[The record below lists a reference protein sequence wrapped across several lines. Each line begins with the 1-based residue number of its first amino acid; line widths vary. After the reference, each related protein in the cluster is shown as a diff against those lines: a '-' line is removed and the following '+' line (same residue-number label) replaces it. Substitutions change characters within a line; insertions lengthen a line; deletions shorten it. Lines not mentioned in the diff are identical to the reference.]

1 MKYSSYFAAIEAMLF
16 ASGEPVAADRLCE
29 VLELEENTLHD
40 LMLDLM
46 GEYDDKRGLQI
57 LRLNDSY
64 QLCTKTAYAG
74 QIKALLELK
83 RNTPLSQ
90 AAMEVLAIIAY
101 NQPVTKSFVER
112 VRGVDSS
119 STVNSLVER
128 ELLEEAGRLDLP
140 GRPIAYRTSDIFL
153 RSFGMQNLNELPP
166 LPEDDGQV
174 RLEEVTEEP
183 LENEESETVE

>member
-1 MKYSSYFAAIEAMLF
+1 MKYSSYFAPIEAMLF
-16 ASGEPVAADRLCE
+16 ASGEPVAAERLCE
-29 VLELEENTLHD
+29 VLELDEKTLHD

-46 GEYDDKRGLQI
+46 GEYDDKHGIQI

-64 QLCTKTAYAG
+64 QLCTKTAYADHV
-74 QIKALLELK
+74 KALLELK

-119 STVNSLVER
+119 STVNSLAER
-128 ELLEEAGRLDLP
+128 GLLEEAGRLDLP
-140 GRPIAYRTSDIFL
+140 GRPIAYRTSEVFL
-153 RSFGMQNLNELPP
+153 RSFGMQNLEELPP
-166 LPEDDGQV
+166 LPDEDGQV
-174 RLEEVTEEP
+174 HISDVTASAEQHAEEAEE
-183 LENEESETVE
+183 